1 MTTQLFPYANII
13 VGILIFIV
21 GFMIHWVG
29 QIISLINWDFAARI
43 GIAEKNMIPEFKV
56 YERGIAAA
64 DAMIGWIYGIAAVG
78 LILNAQWAYKLA
90 WFPGIIL
97 VYHGLSFW
105 FWVGNQNRAGYPINS
120 KGLRIGWC
128 LINLVTGILAI
139 LVAWRF

>member
-1 MTTQLFPYANII
+1 MTTQLFPYANIV

-21 GFMIHWVG
+21 GFMFHWIG
-29 QIISLINWDFAARI
+29 QITSLVNWDFAARI

-56 YERGIAAA
+56 YDRGIAAA

-97 VYHGLSFW
+97 LYHGLSFW
-105 FWVGNQNRAGYPINS
+105 FWVGNQNKAGYPINS
-120 KGLRIGWC
+120 KGLRIGWS
-128 LINLVTGILAI
+128 LANLVTGILAI
-139 LVAWRF
+139 LIAW